1 MFSNERRRLFLVPPL
16 FSVIIR
22 KKTVN
27 LKKDVGKNTFCK
39 KRFSP
44 HTVYQK
50 IIYRTAI
57 TSTSTNAP
65 LGKAAAATQLRAGLP
80 VKYFA

>member
-1 MFSNERRRLFLVPPL
+1 MRDVDFFWPLRYPPL

-22 KKTVN
+22 KKRYA
-27 LKKDVGKNTFCK
+27 GKNTFCK

-50 IIYRTAI
+50 IIYITAI